1 MGGVFARLPPVL
13 PSDDVAQDILRS
25 IRQLIRGISIHSK
38 HMQRAVGLT
47 VPQVVCL
54 RTIYD
59 LETAHQDVTVL
70 KVSQLVQ
77 LSPPTVSRIVDRLTA
92 AELVTRQ
99 RSQTDRRKVSIA
111 LTPAGVDRIQTAP
124 SPLQETF
131 LRGLEALP
139 REDQVALLSALK
151 RIVVLMNA
159 ADLDAAPLL
168 APGHEFNS

>member
-1 MGGVFARLPPVL
+1 MLPT
-13 PSDDVAQDILRS
+13 DDVAQDILRS
-25 IRQLIRGISIHSK
+25 IRQVIRGISIHSK
-38 HMQRAVGLT
+38 QMQRQVGLT
-47 VPQVVCL
+47 VPQIVCL
-54 RTIYD
+54 RTIYE

-92 AELVTRQ
+92 AELVTRE
-99 RSQTDRRKVSIA
+99 RSHTDRRKVSIG
-111 LTPAGVDRIQTAP
+111 LTPAGVDRVQTAP

-139 REDQVALLSALK
+139 REERIELLTALR

-168 APGHEFNS
+168 APGHEFNG